1 VPAARIDHRNTGA
14 ERVAIAR
21 EVRAARRCA
30 FCAERRAALSP
41 TAVSGAHDAAT
52 DLRPAIVDAVHRV
65 VTDPGGLSRRFADEV
80 IAAVSDARLVELVGV
95 VCTVML
101 VDGFARTIGADAPP
115 LPEPVAGDPSRLR
128 PTEAVDEGFL
138 GERT

>member
-1 VPAARIDHRNTGA
+1 MPAARIDHRNTGA

-65 VTDPGGLSRRFADEV
+65 VTDPGRLSRCFADEV
-80 IAAVSDARLVELVGV
+80 IAQPDAFVPNVGRG
-95 VCTVML
+95 L
-101 VDGFARTIGADAPP
+101 SHR
-115 LPEPVAGDPSRLR
+115 
-128 PTEAVDEGFL
+128 VDELDQELAVQDAAVTRLLARDDGDVRVAAGL
-138 GERT
+138 LA